1 MPVPVP
7 ISRRV
12 IHDCAQPGQ
21 PDKLGD
27 VVIAG
32 DLLFVMAGPKG
43 TGAIRDYQAKAGY
56 PEDACF
62 ATHVALVSESRTLI
76 HAVAWQG
83 CIEGSL
89 DYIKGRGGAIRR
101 WDVAGRQAFVDA
113 VLEEARKYVVAK
125 RGHDM
130 GRMFRAALT
139 KEATREPFVCSTFV
153 NAVFRSAMGNAS
165 PLHDAR
171 LTLRTPFVCPAHL
184 FQQPGLRDP

>member
-83 CIEGSL
+83 
-89 DYIKGRGGAIRR
+89 
-101 WDVAGRQAFVDA
+101 
-113 VLEEARKYVVAK
+113 
-125 RGHDM
+125 
-130 GRMFRAALT
+130 
-139 KEATREPFVCSTFV
+139 
-153 NAVFRSAMGNAS
+153 
-165 PLHDAR
+165 
-171 LTLRTPFVCPAHL
+171 
-184 FQQPGLRDP
+184 